1 MMCAAARSRTA
12 KSARARRGHPGAE
25 GMAVVRAQAE
35 RPRRPP
41 IDLPDITFRFFW
53 SSRLSADPGNT
64 WLRKTVIG
72 AYEALCQE
80 VELEPGD

>member
-1 MMCAAARSRTA
+1 MLATSVR
-12 KSARARRGHPGAE
+12 PFLGAD
-25 GMAVVRAQAE
+25 VVTYGLEA
-35 RPRRPP
+35 RRPP

-53 SSRLSADPGNT
+53 SSRLSADPGNA

-80 VELEPGD
+80 VELESGD